1 MNSKK
6 NTDNKTTLSIG
17 SESQYS
23 ATSPEFQTGGHLM
36 SWLFGSGSG
45 EYATELA
52 SDAFNNQYPQVG
64 YFVIRHALDKSV
76 SIDFSK
82 VDSRKC
88 NLLHHLTQY
97 ATVPLI
103 RDLISVVL
111 RDTNAKKYINEQ
123 DEHGNTP
130 AHYAVKNELDDLVN
144 ELVASGSNLSIVN
157 ANGVSI
163 GTNNS
168 NTKSSQN
175 ADDIFVKFSS
185 QRCNSSND
193 DDIEKRLD
201 KLVRSF
207 VSRTD
212 SDTINFT
219 GSDTKRES
227 PRQRQSPRQQYLP
240 RRNNIFSDQ
249 SMSMASDDILNM
261 ILNENNQ
268 QQRQQGGSKNSLS
281 GRRTVVTYS
290 ELSGGVSDKFN
301 SDDEDA
307 LDDEDFSELSSIART
322 VENQSNEAH
331 KRAVERIKE
340 ILKVDETEA
349 RAYKA
354 ILYDA
359 IKKEGEMS
367 NYDRAMELEKRASN
381 KDILEHIS
389 KKDIKNMIQLI
400 DEKHKLRD
408 SSSQKSSS
416 HSEKSSE
423 PEKPKRAKKM
433 KEMVLSSESGLDTI
447 SSIDI
452 D

>member
-23 ATSPEFQTGGHLM
+23 ATSQEFQTGGHLM

-52 SDAFNNQYPQVG
+52 LDAFNKQYPQIG

-82 VDSRKC
+82 VDNRKC

-97 ATVPLI
+97 ATIPLI
-103 RDLISVVL
+103 RDLISIVL
-111 RDTNAKKYINEQ
+111 NDTNAKKYINAQ

-144 ELVASGSNLSIVN
+144 EFVANGANLSVVN
-157 ANGVSI
+157 VNGVSI
-163 GTNNS
+163 GTNNG
-168 NTKSSQN
+168 NTQSSQN
-175 ADDIFVKFSS
+175 TDDIFVKLST
-185 QRCNSSND
+185 QRSNSSNN

-207 VSRTD
+207 VARTD
-212 SDTINFT
+212 SDTINFN
-219 GSDTKRES
+219 GSDIRKES
-227 PRQRQSPRQQYLP
+227 PLQQQHLQK
-240 RRNNIFSDQ
+240 RNNIFSDQ
-249 SMSMASDDILNM
+249 SMSMNSDDILNM

-268 QQRQQGGSKNSLS
+268 HQKQQGGATSLS
-281 GRRTVVTYS
+281 GRRTIVTYS
-290 ELSGGVSDKFN
+290 ELSGGVSDKFD
-301 SDDEDA
+301 SDQDDEIDN
-307 LDDEDFSELSSIART
+307 EDFSELSSIART

-331 KRAVERIKE
+331 KRSVERIME
-340 ILKVDETEA
+340 ILKVNETEA

-359 IKKEGEMS
+359 IKKEGDMS

-381 KDILEHIS
+381 KDILDNIS

-400 DEKHKLRD
+400 EDKHKLRD

-433 KEMVLSSESGLDTI
+433 KEIVLSSESGLDTV